1 MTAGDTDTTQDAFLG
16 GELTIRQPKHGYRAA
31 TDPVFLA
38 ASIPAYAGQSVLEL
52 GCGVGVA
59 ALCLA
64 KRIPMLKITGLEI
77 QKDYAAL
84 ARCNARSNDIDLN
97 IVEADV
103 MNMPRDILDQS
114 YDHVFFNPPFY
125 EKLKISAPQDAGKSK
140 AHVMDFTLED
150 WIVAGMKRLKPKA
163 RLSFIH
169 RTEMLPDALGC
180 LKKVAGD
187 IMVKPLASRKNQP
200 AKRIIITC
208 RKGTKGPFIL
218 RPPLVIHDRDGHGQD
233 GGDYSALAQSVL
245 RGAQTLQM

>member
-1 MTAGDTDTTQDAFLG
+1 MTGVETDTTRDAFLG
-16 GELTIRQPKHGYRAA
+16 GALTILQPKYGYRAA

-38 ASIPAYAGQSVLEL
+38 ASIPACTGQSVLEL

-84 ARCNARSNDIDLN
+84 GKCNAQNNNIDLN
-97 IVEADV
+97 VVMGDL
-103 MNMPRDILDQS
+103 MNMPRGILDQS

-125 EKLKISAPQDAGKSK
+125 DKLKVSAPRDAGKSK
-140 AHVMDFTLED
+140 AHVMGLTIED
-150 WIVAGMKRLKPKA
+150 WITAGLKRLKPKG

-169 RTEMLPDALGC
+169 RAEILPDALGC
-180 LKKVAGD
+180 LAGVAGD
-187 IMVKPLASRKNQP
+187 ILVKPLVSRKDQP
-200 AKRIIITC
+200 AKRIIVTC

-218 RPPLVIHDRDGHGQD
+218 RPPLVIHNSDGHDQD
-233 GGDYSALAQSVL
+233 RGGYSLMAQSVL
-245 RGAQTLQM
+245 RDAHALQM